1 MYYHHHFII
10 ERSFNIKMFR
20 RDNFIL
26 RRWRDF
32 LGGIVDK
39 ILPANAGD
47 TSSIPGLGRFHMP
60 RDKKPAC
67 PNS

>member
-1 MYYHHHFII
+1 
-10 ERSFNIKMFR
+10 MFR